1 MELRS
6 RRLYKQSKDKTL
18 FHQLLQRKPANR
30 LGLRGATEVKEHPWL
45 KYYPWKDLY
54 EKKIESPYKPKFGD
68 NFDATYCNNPDKIG
82 LHTRERYENYLRD
95 EKLKEI
101 FKNFTY
107 VDYEDLRGRDYT
119 TPTKKKKNLQEN
131 KDKDKHFLNPHLN
144 VSNFNENSMKKSSQ
158 DLTEILNMKLG
169 NREYISG
176 SDAIDSLNKNAY
188 LNNTGKRLELDF
200 KKHCDETAWKIEKEF
215 VRMKK
220 QSNSATTINLL
231 RQYRQANISQN
242 TTNNTSS
249 LYIKK
254 GDSSTANN

>member
-1 MELRS
+1 
-6 RRLYKQSKDKTL
+6 
-18 FHQLLQRKPANR
+18 
-30 LGLRGATEVKEHPWL
+30 
-45 KYYPWKDLY
+45 
-54 EKKIESPYKPKFGD
+54 
-68 NFDATYCNNPDKIG
+68 
-82 LHTRERYENYLRD
+82 
-95 EKLKEI
+95 
-101 FKNFTY
+101 
-107 VDYEDLRGRDYT
+107 
-119 TPTKKKKNLQEN
+119 
-131 KDKDKHFLNPHLN
+131 